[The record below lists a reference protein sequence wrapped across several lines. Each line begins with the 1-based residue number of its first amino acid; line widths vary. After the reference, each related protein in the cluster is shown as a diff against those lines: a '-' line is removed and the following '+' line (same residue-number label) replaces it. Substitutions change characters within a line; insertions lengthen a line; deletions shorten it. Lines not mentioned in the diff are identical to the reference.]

1 MTKENKKKVIA
12 FSIFA
17 LVAMSV
23 AAWLSFK
30 SWNDDSVLDY
40 KNLYKISE
48 TPEVA
53 VFADY
58 ERTTDKTE
66 QFVSLYNQVVE
77 FNKKNFNVEYSK
89 QIAVI
94 LLQWNKRNEK
104 FFKNRGA
111 STFTDIENNKIVM
124 LDYSTAP
131 QEILA
136 ESGTPSELL
145 YKDLFVH
152 HMEHLV
158 LRNTFIKLNRIQEEG
173 FCMSLPLIL
182 LQKDEK
188 SYTPDD
194 KNLFYP
200 VLEKFDPQALK
211 NLINDDDLTHK
222 NASMVLFYF
231 INKKYPQYL
240 RELLE
245 VSTVYSFLDTHP
257 KVNSDFFNW
266 KNSLKE
272 KQIN

>member
-158 LRNTFIKLNRIQEEG
+158 LRNTLDR
-173 FCMSLPLIL
+173 
-182 LQKDEK
+182 K
-188 SYTPDD
+188 S
-194 KNLFYP
+194 
-200 VLEKFDPQALK
+200 V
-211 NLINDDDLTHK
+211 
-222 NASMVLFYF
+222 V
-231 INKKYPQYL
+231 
-240 RELLE
+240 
-245 VSTVYSFLDTHP
+245 
-257 KVNSDFFNW
+257 
-266 KNSLKE
+266 
-272 KQIN
+272 